1 LPASERSQM
10 FKKKDEHKEPLM
22 VEVSQ
27 PSKPSPGIMEERT
40 LIGKGVLIK
49 GEIISEEDMIIE
61 GRVEGKIETKK
72 TLIVGKNGNIQAEI
86 KANEVRIM
94 GRVTGDIYASTRI
107 EIVPSGAHYGNIF
120 SPRVAISEGAI
131 FKGNIDMQK
140 SEKDTHKG
148 EEKKGKETGD
158 KEKEAEKV

>member
-1 LPASERSQM
+1 M
-10 FKKKDEHKEPLM
+10 FKKKDEQKEPFVAEL
-22 VEVSQ
+22 SQ
-27 PSKPSPGIMEERT
+27 PSKPVTTTTTGEEKT

-72 TLIVGKNGNIQAEI
+72 TLIVGKSGNIEAEI

-94 GRVTGDIYASTRI
+94 GKVTGDIYAFTRI

-140 SEKDTHKG
+140 PEKDSHKVDA
-148 EEKKGKETGD
+148 KKGKETEN
-158 KEKEAEKV
+158 KEQ